1 MLRGS
6 PATGVS
12 DLESRQ
18 VGRSGVTFTRL
29 VLGSVTF
36 GREIDEEQAYR
47 VMDHAVERGITTF
60 DTAEQ
65 YGGGQARERRKQV
78 LGFEDSREVSTEMHS
93 AEAIIGRWLRS
104 RGCRGEITL
113 GTKVS
118 TGGGAEN
125 VAAELGSSLERLNT
139 DYVDVYYM
147 HVPNREGTPI
157 SETLEALTKE
167 VEAGRVCAIG
177 CSNYGAGQL
186 REALDASTSGGY
198 RRFEIVQPPYS
209 LVSRDI
215 EETMLPLC
223 REEEISVAT
232 YSPLGA
238 GLLAGT
244 ATPDRSRAPRGSR
257 FYVAPDYMDLY
268 YTEANFRMVELLRA
282 RAAELGVP
290 MTRLAMAWVLSNQDV
305 TAMLVGADDTRQ
317 LDEAVAAYEMRL
329 DPAVRSEMSAWRT

>member
-1 MLRGS
+1 M
-6 PATGVS
+6 
-12 DLESRQ
+12 ESRQ

-113 GTKVS
+113 GTKIS

-125 VAAELGSSLERLNT
+125 VAAELGRSLERLNT
-139 DYVDVYYM
+139 DYVDLYYM
-147 HVPNREGTPI
+147 HVPNRDGTPI
-157 SETLEALTKE
+157 SETLDVLTKE
-167 VEAGRVCAIG
+167 VEGGRVRAIG
-177 CSNYGAGQL
+177 CSNYSAAQL
-186 REALDASTSGGY
+186 REALDVSASGGY
-198 RRFEIVQPPYS
+198 QRFEMVQPPYS
-209 LVSRDI
+209 LVSWDI
-215 EETMLPLC
+215 EEAMLPLC
-223 REEEISVAT
+223 RSEEIAVST

-238 GLLAGT
+238 GLLTGAMP
-244 ATPDRSRAPRGSR
+244 PDRSMAPRGSR
-257 FYVAPDYMDLY
+257 FHVAPDYMDLY

-282 RAAELGVP
+282 KAAELGVP
-290 MTRLAMAWVLSNQDV
+290 MTRLAMAWVLSNPDV

-317 LDEAVAAYEMRL
+317 LDQAVAAYEMRL
-329 DPAVRSEMSAWRT
+329 DPAVRDEMSAWRT